1 METPKKLIQ
10 ELSDLTRNLDVFA
23 KEIRESNKI
32 NSESQK
38 TLSKNLEIS
47 AKKKSE
53 TSDKPGAEANQN
65 KNFLENLGKT
75 IKGSLPDV
83 SKIIGKTEGTGK
95 GQITKD
101 LISAVVGKFP
111 NIPKMASGGKVS
123 RPGIALVG
131 EKGPEVVELQKG
143 DKVNPLDK
151 MSQLMKMED
160 ADSKSKKTQPSKG
173 LSEIVSGIPKLGEFV
188 TNSFGVKVPADE
200 IFSFK
205 NRTSRDYA
213 DEISQDPDFL
223 EEEVKSFIEGYR
235 ETASVSDVQKLSVP
249 VKPKEAQKPEEDT
262 QKKEA
267 KGIKNTEAG
276 LKKSKGDKP
285 ANKKSNLQ
293 KSLMD
298 FGEKIKGGASAS
310 TDENSPKKSFNE
322 MAKDEF
328 GKTRLGSTVNYLSG
342 LTKKKKDP
350 AVAESGMKNETTSL
364 KDQAKAKPEPAKPQ
378 AEAKKEVE
386 VKKET
391 SATAQY
397 SGSKKEENKSSVPM
411 TAGSSS
417 SDKGKEAQ
425 ISAQDIQEIKGLL
438 AAINSTL
445 RGPLSIKNNKPFR
458 PMSNMLD

>member
-10 ELSDLTRNLDVFA
+10 ELSDLTRNLDVLA
-23 KEIRESNKI
+23 KEIRDSNKI

-47 AKKKSE
+47 SKKKSE
-53 TSDKPGAEANQN
+53 TSDKSGAEANQN

-75 IKGSLPDV
+75 IKDSLPD
-83 SKIIGKTEGTGK
+83 IGKIAGKREESGK
-95 GQITKD
+95 GKITRD
-101 LISAVVGKFP
+101 LVSAVVGKFP

-123 RPGIALVG
+123 RPGVALVG
-131 EKGPEVVELQKG
+131 EKGPEIVELQKG
-143 DKVNPLDK
+143 DSVNPLDK

-160 ADSKSKKTQPSKG
+160 EDSKSKKTQSGKR
-173 LSEIVSGIPKLGEFV
+173 SAEIVSGSPKLGEFV

-200 IFSFK
+200 ISSFK

-235 ETASVSDVQKLSVP
+235 ETAAVSDVQKLSVP

-285 ANKKSNLQ
+285 ANKKSNLH

-298 FGEKIKGGASAS
+298 FG
-310 TDENSPKKSFNE
+310 
-322 MAKDEF
+322 
-328 GKTRLGSTVNYLSG
+328 
-342 LTKKKKDP
+342 
-350 AVAESGMKNETTSL
+350 
-364 KDQAKAKPEPAKPQ
+364 
-378 AEAKKEVE
+378 
-386 VKKET
+386 
-391 SATAQY
+391 
-397 SGSKKEENKSSVPM
+397 
-411 TAGSSS
+411 
-417 SDKGKEAQ
+417 
-425 ISAQDIQEIKGLL
+425 
-438 AAINSTL
+438 
-445 RGPLSIKNNKPFR
+445 
-458 PMSNMLD
+458 